1 MWILLF
7 QSSLCFSGDDFH
19 LIWITLI
26 CCYRECICDEP
37 IILTNAVAPHRALQV
52 QNSSN
57 GSIFQ
62 YITVFNVLWFKHTI
76 IVIYLIICFCNGF
89 CFYLDSTDI
98 LLTLC
103 YPCLYLYLLFFY
115 TIVLYYLML
124 LLLLFNKYAHI
135 FF

>member
-1 MWILLF
+1 MDSSFSVFSLFFWRRLSFELNYIDLLL
-7 QSSLCFSGDDFH
+7 Q
-19 LIWITLI
+19 
-26 CCYRECICDEP
+26 RVCICDEP

-115 TIVLYYLML
+115 IILSDVVVVVVVQ
-124 LLLLFNKYAHI
+124 
-135 FF
+135 